1 MNSFHRTTVNLH
13 YEEKNKIFTS
23 VYSLTLSISYSS
35 TSKKKNIIIFK
46 SHKTTLRLLLKRII
60 TYLQLYLGYTEW
72 EEKPTVYN
80 RLKASYYIWQ
90 SFTFL
95 DANFVYMVILSISSI
110 IHSNISYLDFL
121 IHVPSWLLSLI
132 FGVMWNILI
141 LITF

>member
-35 TSKKKNIIIFK
+35 TSKKKKIIIFK